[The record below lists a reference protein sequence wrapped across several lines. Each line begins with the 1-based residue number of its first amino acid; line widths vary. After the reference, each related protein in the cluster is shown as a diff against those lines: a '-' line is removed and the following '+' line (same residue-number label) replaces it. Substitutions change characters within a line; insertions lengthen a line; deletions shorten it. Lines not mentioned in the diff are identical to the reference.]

1 MTKDEVKDLID
12 STINDN
18 GQKQITGKTLNL
30 VLNEVANIVP
40 DKPGSTTIFIRIPDT
55 DNPQTD
61 EEKAQVAEIRTQ
73 VLAYLNG
80 TSSSCPTVWYKTIMG
95 GLNICSAALWV
106 LQEGQ
111 LFNYVMMQL
120 PALIAEDGTIT
131 LQSN

>member
-30 VLNEVANIVP
+30 VLNEVANIV
-40 DKPGSTTIFIRIPDT
+40 PGSTTIFIRIPDT

-80 TSSSCPTVWYKTIMG
+80 TSSSCPIVWYKTIVR

-106 LQEGQ
+106 FQEDQ